1 VSISSAQLTTLAK
14 CLFGFRINNHG
25 VVKTFTVRYKCC
37 YGFMR
42 TKGTSGC
49 EKQLELK
56 PLLDTINDL
65 DAKVFRNLVQST
77 GLEDTFKNGNYTVF
91 VPTDVALNEF
101 NEKMT
106 ELVGNRATIA
116 ERGSAVFAIAE

>member
-1 VSISSAQLTTLAK
+1 
-14 CLFGFRINNHG
+14 
-25 VVKTFTVRYKCC
+25 
-37 YGFMR
+37 MR

-77 GLEDTFKNGNYTVF
+77 GLEDTFKNGNYTIF

-106 ELVGNRATIA
+106 ELNNVDL
-116 ERGSAVFAIAE
+116 RGDAKNALSNNELVLSHAVAGFVDLTDYANEDIIYR